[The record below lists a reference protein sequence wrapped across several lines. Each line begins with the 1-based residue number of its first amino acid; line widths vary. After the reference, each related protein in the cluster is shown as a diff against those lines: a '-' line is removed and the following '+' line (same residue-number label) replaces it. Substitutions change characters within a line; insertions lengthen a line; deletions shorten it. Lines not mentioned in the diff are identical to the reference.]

1 MAIWKIEAAGSETSR
16 GLIVKKIRIVI
27 TAAGAP
33 QAATLIRYLRTNSEF
48 PITVIGVDM
57 NSDVIGRHL
66 VDEFYLI
73 PSADSAIYDESVLE
87 LIENIKPDAILN
99 CSENDLPRM
108 ASLKEAIEALGTKVL
123 CSSQSKLEK
132 LTNKR
137 SLYEKLRNSS
147 TIEVPDF
154 RAVNTLEEFVTAAE
168 SLGFP
173 KYDVCFKPPVS
184 KGSRGFRIL
193 SNRYSRRELL
203 LEHKPIARYLP
214 LEDFI
219 SIFEKES
226 SFPELLVMEM
236 VEGAEH
242 DVMSLGLDGDPLL
255 TSIKTRE
262 SARWGVIDRGELV
275 NRPDIRKKAEALVRE
290 FRLDYN
296 VYMQFI
302 GGKLI
307 EASNRTSTYIFQD
320 DLVEPWEA
328 IKLAL
333 DLTTPDDVRAKQ
345 TKLTIGRRM
354 IRYMD
359 QVFFDK
365 TQ

>member
-1 MAIWKIEAAGSETSR
+1 MN
-16 GLIVKKIRIVI
+16 KIRIVI

-33 QAATLIRYLRTNSEF
+33 QAATLIRHLRRNDEF
-48 PITVIGVDM
+48 PVTLIGFDM

-66 VDEFYLI
+66 VDEFYVI
-73 PSADSAIYDESVLE
+73 PPAESVVYDKSVLG
-87 LIENIKPDAILN
+87 LIKQVKPHAILN
-99 CSENDLPRM
+99 CSENDLPKM
-108 ASLKEAIEALGTKVL
+108 ANLKAAIEALGTKVL
-123 CSSQSKLEK
+123 CSSPIKLKK

-137 SLYEKLRNSS
+137 SLYERLRANS
-147 TIEVPDF
+147 TVQIPDF
-154 RAVNTLEEFVTAAE
+154 RPANSLEEFVAAAE

-173 KYDVCFKPPVS
+173 DQDICFKPPVS

-203 LEHKPIARYLP
+203 LKHKPIARYLP
-214 LEDFI
+214 MEDFI
-219 SIFEKES
+219 SIFRNEPD
-226 SFPELLVMEM
+226 FPELLVMEL
-236 VEGAEH
+236 VEGVEH

-262 SARWGVIDRGELV
+262 SSRWGVIDRGELV
-275 NRPDIRKKAEALVRE
+275 NQPDILQKAEALVKE

-302 GGKLI
+302 NGKLI

-333 DLTTPDDVRAKQ
+333 GLSTPDEVRAKQ
-345 TKLTIGRRM
+345 TRLANGRRM

-359 QVFFDK
+359 QVFFDNK
-365 TQ
+365 KQPR